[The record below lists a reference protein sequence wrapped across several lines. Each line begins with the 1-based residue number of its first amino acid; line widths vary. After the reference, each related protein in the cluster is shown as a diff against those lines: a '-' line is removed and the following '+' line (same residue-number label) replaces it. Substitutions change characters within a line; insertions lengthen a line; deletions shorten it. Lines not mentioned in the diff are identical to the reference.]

1 MKQVPQTLYE
11 SSLSP
16 LPTFKPEVMSRVVC
30 WLSSTAGEV
39 RQGTELARSYHI
51 FPATQQWLE
60 LGYLAIADVVVLP
73 YVALAG
79 DGEIHLTSGLGGD
92 NDT

>member
-1 MKQVPQTLYE
+1 MKQVSQTLYE

-16 LPTFKPEVMSRVVC
+16 LPTFKPEVMSRVVR
-30 WLSSTAGEV
+30 WLSLTAGEV
-39 RQGTELARSYHI
+39 RQGKELALLYRI
-51 FPATQQWLE
+51 FPATKQWLE

-79 DGEIHLTSGLGGD
+79 HGEIDLTSGLGGD